1 VCVCVEKRLPSVC
14 RLPQPQDSVGS
25 ARVAVRSLGLDPDDA
40 PLLPLRLQMDRLKVL
55 LRRGAALIALVDAEL
70 LLDRRAA
77 SWTARLTDF
86 NMTSVLLRGADR

>member
-1 VCVCVEKRLPSVC
+1 MC

-55 LRRGAALIALVDAEL
+55 LRRGAGLMADAGDAEL

-77 SWTARLTDF
+77 S
-86 NMTSVLLRGADR
+86 